1 MHGDYFSAN
10 ILRDGHGLRILDW
23 ETFGWGDPMWDLG
36 FLVGAD
42 RGLDRE
48 EISATI
54 AAYEQEA
61 PVDPLRLR
69 WHVNRWSAYWRCRD
83 EQQRRRTE
91 EDNLDD

>member
-1 MHGDYFSAN
+1 MHGDYYLAN

-23 ETFGWGDPMWDLG
+23 ETFGWGDPMWDFGL
-36 FLVGAD
+36 LVWAD

-48 EISATI
+48 ETSATI
-54 AAYEQEA
+54 AAYEQGA

-69 WHVNRWSAYWRCRD
+69 WHVNRWSAHWRCRD

-91 EDNLDD
+91 EDGVDD